1 VAVLQAIDDEGLIEN
16 ARVVGGALRSAVAPL
31 GAEVRGLGLL
41 LAVELGRP
49 IASDVVSAALK
60 RGLIVND
67 VNPTSIRL
75 APPLVLTEADA
86 LLGAELLSQ
95 AIEDVS

>member
-1 VAVLQAIDDEGLIEN
+1 VEN
-16 ARVVGGALRSAVAPL
+16 ARAVGSVLRDAVAPL
-31 GAEVRGLGLL
+31 GAEVRGRGLL
-41 LAVELGRP
+41 LAVELGEP
-49 IASDVVSAALK
+49 KASAVVKAALA

-75 APPLVLTEADA
+75 APPLILTAAEAEEGA
-86 LLGAELLSQ
+86 SLLKQ